1 MCTIPA
7 APDLPCGTCA
17 SVIVLGS
24 QMRRGQHDAGEDRQ
38 TAELRRRLAREAA
51 LGRVG
56 DRPDPTREPTRE
68 RRQQSRDGRR
78 DEKGIDGIQVAHL
91 AA

>member
-1 MCTIPA
+1 MRH
-7 APDLPCGTCA
+7 PCQLYR
-17 SVIVLGS
+17 VW
-24 QMRRGQHDAGEDRQ
+24 QPERRGQHDAGEDRQ
-38 TAELRRRLAREAA
+38 TSELRRRVTREAA

-56 DRPDPTREPTRE
+56 DRPHSTREPTRE
-68 RRQQSRDGRR
+68 RCQQSRDSRR